1 MSVMLVAAIT
11 DDPLGIVLAVGVL
24 VSASSAVVY
33 FTGRSTNRSH
43 KRAAP
48 TEPQTPAVAPREIMS
63 ASSALARAQAA
74 ALERSTAAASAE
86 GYRLTGVRPV
96 RAREAPPE
104 YPQRVERAA
113 PQAARA
119 SGQAAGGQAA
129 GGQAA
134 GGQAVRRAD
143 RDGSDRDVV
152 TAQARAIA
160 FHIAEND
167 PQRMAEVIRTWIRQ
181 DLEREHDSR

>member
-33 FTGRSTNRSH
+33 FTGRSANRSH
-43 KRAAP
+43 RRVAP
-48 TEPQTPAVAPREIMS
+48 ATPAVAPREIMS
-63 ASSALARAQAA
+63 ASAALARAQAA

-86 GYRLTGVRPV
+86 GYRLSGVRPV
-96 RAREAPPE
+96 RQREASPD
-104 YPQRVERAA
+104 YPQRVDRAA
-113 PQAARA
+113 PQAVRPE
-119 SGQAAGGQAA
+119 GQVAGQM
-129 GGQAA
+129 
-134 GGQAVRRAD
+134 VRRAD
-143 RDGSDRDVV
+143 RDGLDRDAA

-181 DLEREHDSR
+181 DMEREHGSR